1 MVRVCRS
8 LAEQGFPAC
17 LENESSLEL
26 SGDRPTPLSNL
37 RRLLRQFTGPGGR
50 RSAPCADSQA
60 GVHVV
65 GCIARRSREALGQAQ
80 GRPARRPCV
89 RWPIGVGVS
98 KRPLISVSGRLPR
111 SCRAPDDGLQSG
123 QTRCDAR
130 QLDFRPC
137 ASSRLGNRGPHDST
151 LSRHGWGRRR
161 SSRVSDHS
169 KKSACSA
176 STLGKGS
183 KNLARRSSCPLS
195 SSSAPTRSISASS

>member
-1 MVRVCRS
+1 LVRVCRS

-17 LENESSLEL
+17 LENENSLEL

-37 RRLLRQFTGPGGR
+37 RRLLRQFIGPGGR

-65 GCIARRSREALGQAQ
+65 GCIARRSCEALGQAD

-98 KRPLISVSGRLPR
+98 KRPLVSVSGRFPR
-111 SCRAPDDGLQSG
+111 LCRASEDGLQSG

-130 QLDFRPC
+130 QLDLRPC

-151 LSRHGWGRRR
+151 LSRHGRGRRR
-161 SSRVSDHS
+161 LRRVSDHS

-176 STLGKGS
+176 STLGEGS
-183 KNLARRSSCPLS
+183 KNLARRSSCP
-195 SSSAPTRSISASS
+195 